1 MRLYI
6 LCLCIFMFGGCVDIK
21 IASEM
26 QKIEYFT
33 LHTPDT
39 QKQGEQ
45 ACKVLNSKNIGL
57 LDIYASTP
65 FDSNSLILFDSKTLQ
80 VSEIKEKKWINSPK
94 EMLKFKLLS
103 KLQNKCFQVSI
114 QPFGTQK
121 FDKILKISL
130 LSLQVLNEKGTYSAQ
145 ISVFYEVMDMK
156 TYIHN
161 KSATLTSKVPLDSIS
176 DQNIALGFARAS
188 DEVLDKV
195 LKAL

>member
-6 LCLCIFMFGGCVDIK
+6 LCLCVLIWGGCVDIK

-33 LHTPDT
+33 LHIPDT
-39 QKQGEQ
+39 QKQ
-45 ACKVLNSKNIGL
+45 ACKALNPKTIGL
-57 LDIYASTP
+57 LDIYAPAP
-65 FDSNSLILFDSKTLQ
+65 FDSHSLIVFDSATLR
-80 VSEIKEKKWINSPK
+80 VSEIQGKKWINSPK

-103 KLQNKCFQVSI
+103 KLQNKCFQVSL

-121 FDKILKISL
+121 FDKILKVSL
-130 LSLQVLNEKGTYSAQ
+130 LSLQVLDEKGVYSAQ
-145 ISVFYEVMDMK
+145 MSVFYEVLNIRS
-156 TYIHN
+156 YAQS
-161 KSATLTSKVPLDSIS
+161 KSGTLTSKVPLDSIS
-176 DQNIALGFARAS
+176 EQNIALGFARVS